1 MMTRGVNLLGDEGD
15 HDLVLDPVV
24 GEGVKPPHAVRLR
37 LGRDVDVLQHQLATW
52 RTNDEFI
59 VQNVAAPCRCKAI
72 FCSKTGRAVALQ
84 SRVLTFPK

>member
-1 MMTRGVNLLGDEGD
+1 MMTRGVDLLGYEGD

-24 GEGVKPPHAVRLR
+24 GEGVQPPHAVRLR

-59 VQNVAAPCRCKAI
+59 VQNVAATCRC
-72 FCSKTGRAVALQ
+72 
-84 SRVLTFPK
+84 

>member
-1 MMTRGVNLLGDEGD
+1 MTRGVNLLGYEGD

-24 GEGVKPPHAVRLR
+24 GEGVQPTHAVRLR

-52 RTNDEFI
+52 RTNDEFV

-72 FCSKTGRAVALQ
+72 FCSKTGRTVALQ